1 MTRYDA
7 PLSAC
12 MLNARKARTDG
23 TTVDVPADIHFDCWT
38 FRRQPRRLSRDGVR
52 VRLQDQPLH
61 VLEELLNAPG
71 ELVTREHLIAQLW
84 PKRIV
89 EFDAALNAAVRRL
102 RATLG
107 DEAGTPR
114 YIETV
119 PRQGYRFI
127 GAVRAW
133 RETPAVA
140 VAVEPAIASMTP
152 SPPAASLS
160 PQRASR
166 IMPRPGIAIAVAA
179 VVIGV
184 GVAAAWAWYSP
195 ASRPIGAENV
205 LSSEAMARAKFFAQR
220 RHPGD
225 LERATKEYE
234 RALSLA
240 PNLARAWAGLA
251 SVRWFEIAEGLQP
264 REANLPK
271 IRDAAQ
277 RALSLDPR
285 LVEAH
290 VRLASYLCATGQ
302 RAASVE
308 HYEKAVAIEP
318 DNPLVL
324 SILAGLAADES
335 RWDEAIAFLRRAI
348 AAEPLS
354 LAAAQN
360 LVDFLFLAGRT
371 EDAKAQFAKVLE
383 LDPTQPNQIGAFAE
397 ILEGRYEQ
405 ALRIVETWPE
415 GDARDHSLALI
426 YHGLGRDEE
435 ASERLESLKA
445 AKTWGNRIR
454 VAEVYT
460 HRGEIE
466 EAFRWLENPDSNR
479 PQDSQPMLYASP
491 FLKPLHQD
499 ARWAQVVRVA
509 QALPQ
514 NP

>member
-1 MTRYDA
+1 MTRGSQRVCLGPGRLEQTDA
-7 PLSAC
+7 
-12 MLNARKARTDG
+12 
-23 TTVDVPADIHFDCWT
+23 TVDVPADIHFDCWT
-38 FRRQPRRLSRDGVR
+38 YRRQPRELSRDGVR

-71 ELVTREHLIAQLW
+71 ELVTREHLIARLW

-107 DEAGTPR
+107 DEAETPR

-140 VAVEPAIASMTP
+140 VSVEPAIAWLTP
-152 SPPAASLS
+152 APPASSLS

-166 IMPRPGIAIAVAA
+166 TMPRAGIAIAVAA
-179 VVIGV
+179 VVGV
-184 GVAAAWAWYSP
+184 GIAAAWAWHTP
-195 ASRPIGAENV
+195 ASRPVGAENV

-220 RHPGD
+220 RHSGD
-225 LERATKEYE
+225 LERATTEYE

-251 SVRWFEIAEGLQP
+251 TVHWLETAVGLQP
-264 REANLPK
+264 REANLSK
-271 IRDAAQ
+271 VRDAAQ
-277 RALSLDPR
+277 RALSLDPQ

-290 VRLASYLCATGQ
+290 IRLAMYLCATGQ
-302 RAASVE
+302 REAALE
-308 HYEKAVAIEP
+308 HYEKASAIDP

-324 SILAGLAADES
+324 STRAGFAADDG
-335 RWDEAIAFLRRAI
+335 RWDEAIAFQRRAV

-360 LVDFLFLAGRT
+360 LGYFLFLAGRI
-371 EDAKAQFAKVLE
+371 EDAKTQFAKVLE
-383 LDPTQPNQIGAFAE
+383 LDPTQPNEIIAFAE

-415 GDARDHSLALI
+415 GGARDHSLALI

-445 AKTWGNRIR
+445 AKTWDNKIR
-454 VAEVYT
+454 VAEVYAY
-460 HRGEIE
+460 RGEIE
-466 EAFRWLENPDSNR
+466 EAFRWLQNPDSNSLEDAE
-479 PQDSQPMLYASP
+479 PLQYASP
-491 FLKPLHQD
+491 FLKPLHAD
-499 ARWAQVVRVA
+499 ARWAHVVRVA
-509 QALPQ
+509 QAVPHK
-514 NP
+514 

>member
-1 MTRYDA
+1 
-7 PLSAC
+7 
-12 MLNARKARTDG
+12 
-23 TTVDVPADIHFDCWT
+23 VDVPADIHFDRWT
-38 FRRQPRRLSRDGVR
+38 FRRQPRQLSRDGVR

-71 ELVTREHLIAQLW
+71 ELVTREHLIAHLW

-107 DEAGTPR
+107 DEAETPC

-133 RETPAVA
+133 HEA
-140 VAVEPAIASMTP
+140 PAIAVSVEPLNESLTP
-152 SPPAASLS
+152 APLSSLS
-160 PQRASR
+160 PQQVSR
-166 IMPRPGIAIAVAA
+166 KMPRAAIAITIAA

-184 GVAAAWAWYSP
+184 CIAAALVRYTP
-195 ASRPIGAENV
+195 ASRPVGAENV
-205 LSSEAMARAKFFAQR
+205 LSSEAMLRAKFFAQR

-234 RALSLA
+234 RALSLD

-251 SVRWFEIAEGLQP
+251 SVHWFEIAEGLQP
-264 REANLPK
+264 REVNLPK

-277 RALSLDPR
+277 RALSLDPQ

-302 RAASVE
+302 RAAAVE

-324 SILAGLAADES
+324 NILAGLAADEY

-354 LAAAQN
+354 LASAQN
-360 LVDFLFLAGRT
+360 LVDFLFLAGRI

-397 ILEGRYEQ
+397 ILVGRYEQ
-405 ALRIVETWPE
+405 ALRIVESWPE
-415 GDARDHSLALI
+415 GVARDHSLALI

-435 ASERLESLKA
+435 ARERLESLKA
-445 AKTWGNRIR
+445 AKTWDNSIRI
-454 VAEVYT
+454 AEVYT

-466 EAFRWLENPDSNR
+466 EAFRWLENQDSNR
-479 PQDSQPMLYASP
+479 PEDSQPLLYASP

-499 ARWAQVVRVA
+499 ARWANVVRVA
-509 QALPQ
+509 QAAPQ
-514 NP
+514 K

>member
-1 MTRYDA
+1 
-7 PLSAC
+7 L
-12 MLNARKARTDG
+12 
-23 TTVDVPADIHFDCWT
+23 DVPADIHFDCWT
-38 FRRQPRRLSRDGVR
+38 FRRQPRQLSRDGVR

-71 ELVTREHLIAQLW
+71 ELVTREHLIARLW

-102 RATLG
+102 RITLG
-107 DEAGTPR
+107 DEAEAPR

-133 RETPAVA
+133 RETPALAVA
-140 VAVEPAIASMTP
+140 VAAEPAIASPTP
-152 SPPAASLS
+152 ALPPWSPS

-166 IMPRPGIAIAVAA
+166 MLPRAAVAITAA

-184 GVAAAWAWYSP
+184 CIAAAWAWYTS
-195 ASRPIGAENV
+195 ASRPIGAESV
-205 LSSEAMARAKFFAQR
+205 LSSEAMMRAKFFAQR
-220 RHPGD
+220 RHSGD
-225 LERATKEYE
+225 LQRATKEYE

-251 SVRWFEIAEGLQP
+251 SVHWFEIGEGLQP

-271 IRDAAQ
+271 IRDAAL
-277 RALSLDPR
+277 RALALDPR

-290 VRLASYLCATGQ
+290 MRLASYLCAIGQ
-302 RAASVE
+302 RAAAVE
-308 HYEKAVAIEP
+308 HYEKAIAIEP

-324 SILAGLAADES
+324 NTLAGLAADES

-348 AAEPLS
+348 AADPLS

-360 LVDFLFLAGRT
+360 LVDFLFLAGRI

-435 ASERLESLKA
+435 ARERLASLKS
-445 AKTWGNRIR
+445 AKTWGNSIR

-466 EAFRWLENPDSNR
+466 EAFRWLQNQASNR
-479 PQDSQPMLYASP
+479 PQDSQPLLYASP
-491 FLKPLHQD
+491 FLKPLHED
-499 ARWAQVVRVA
+499 ARWANVMRVA
-509 QALPQ
+509 QAVPQ
-514 NP
+514 K

>member
-1 MTRYDA
+1 MTRYDGA
-7 PLSAC
+7 VSAC
-12 MLNARKARTDG
+12 MLMARTVEQAHPP
-23 TTVDVPADIHFDCWT
+23 VDVTADIHFDCWT
-38 FRRQPRRLSRDGVR
+38 FRRQPRQLSRDGVR

-71 ELVTREHLIAQLW
+71 ELVTREHLIARLW

-102 RATLG
+102 RAALG
-107 DEAGTPR
+107 DEAETPR

-127 GAVRAW
+127 GVVRAW
-133 RETPAVA
+133 RETPAAAVVA
-140 VAVEPAIASMTP
+140 EPAIASMTRA
-152 SPPAASLS
+152 PPASSPS

-166 IMPRPGIAIAVAA
+166 MMPRAGIAITMAA
-179 VVIGV
+179 VIGV
-184 GVAAAWAWYSP
+184 GVAAAWIWYTP
-195 ASRPIGAENV
+195 ASRSVGAENL
-205 LSSEAMARAKFFAQR
+205 LSSEAMMRAKFFAQR

-225 LERATKEYE
+225 LQRATKEYE

-240 PNLARAWAGLA
+240 PNLAPAWAGLA
-251 SVRWFEIAEGLQP
+251 SVHWFEIAEGLQP

-271 IRDAAQ
+271 IRDAAL
-277 RALSLDPR
+277 RALSLDPQ
-285 LVEAH
+285 LAEAH
-290 VRLASYLCATGQ
+290 IRLASYLCATGQ
-302 RAASVE
+302 RAAAVE
-308 HYEKAVAIEP
+308 HYENAAAIDP
-318 DNPLVL
+318 ANPLVL
-324 SILAGLAADES
+324 SILAGFAADEG
-335 RWDEAIAFLRRAI
+335 RWDEAIAFQRRAV

-360 LVDFLFLAGRT
+360 LADFLFLAGRID
-371 EDAKAQFAKVLE
+371 DAKTQFAKVLE
-383 LDPTQPNQIGAFAE
+383 LDPTQPNQISAFAE

-435 ASERLESLKA
+435 ASQRLESLKA
-445 AKTWGNRIR
+445 AKTWGNNIR

-466 EAFRWLENPDSNR
+466 EAFRWLQNPDSR
-479 PQDSQPMLYASP
+479 PEDSQPLLYASP
-491 FLKPLHQD
+491 FLKPLHED
-499 ARWAQVVRVA
+499 ARWAHLVRLA
-509 QALPQ
+509 QHVSQ
-514 NP
+514 K

>member
-1 MTRYDA
+1 
-7 PLSAC
+7 
-12 MLNARKARTDG
+12 
-23 TTVDVPADIHFDCWT
+23 VDVPADIHFDCWT
-38 FRRQPRRLSRDGVR
+38 YRRQPRELLRDGVR

-102 RATLG
+102 RAKLG
-107 DEAGTPR
+107 DEAETPR

-127 GAVRAW
+127 GAVQAW

-140 VAVEPAIASMTP
+140 VAVEPAIASLTRAPPP
-152 SPPAASLS
+152 SSLP

-166 IMPRPGIAIAVAA
+166 IMPRADIAIAMAA
-179 VVIGV
+179 IIVGV
-184 GVAAAWAWYSP
+184 GLAAAWARYTP
-195 ASRPIGAENV
+195 ASPPVGAETV
-205 LSSEAMARAKFFAQR
+205 LSSEAMERAKFFAQR

-251 SVRWFEIAEGLQP
+251 TVRWFEIGEGLQP

-277 RALSLDPR
+277 RALSLDPQ

-290 VRLASYLCATGQ
+290 IRLGGYMCSSGQ
-302 RAASVE
+302 RAAAVE
-308 HYEKAVAIEP
+308 HYEKAVAIDP

-324 SILAGLAADES
+324 NILAGLAADEG
-335 RWDEAIAFLRRAI
+335 RWDEAIAFQRRAV

-354 LAAAQN
+354 LAAAEN
-360 LVDFLFLAGRT
+360 LADFLFLAGRI
-371 EDAKAQFAKVLE
+371 EDAKTQFAKVLE
-383 LDPTQPNQIGAFAE
+383 LDPTQPNQIYVFAE

-405 ALRIVETWPE
+405 ALRIVEMWPE
-415 GDARDHSLALI
+415 GDIRDHSLALI
-426 YHGLGRDEE
+426 YHGLGRKEE
-435 ASERLESLKA
+435 ALERLESLKA
-445 AKTWGNRIR
+445 AKTWGNSIR

-466 EAFRWLENPDSNR
+466 KAFRWLQDPDTNR
-479 PQDSQPMLYASP
+479 PEDSQPLLYASP
-491 FLKPLHQD
+491 FLKPLHGD
-499 ARWAQVVRVA
+499 ARWANVMRVA
-509 QALPQ
+509 QAGPQ
-514 NP
+514 

>member
-1 MTRYDA
+1 M
-7 PLSAC
+7 
-12 MLNARKARTDG
+12 
-23 TTVDVPADIHFDCWT
+23 DVTADIHFDCWT
-38 FRRQPRRLSRDGVR
+38 FRRQPRQLSRDGVR

-71 ELVTREHLIAQLW
+71 ELVTREHLIARLW

-107 DEAGTPR
+107 DEAETPR

-133 RETPAVA
+133 REMPAVA
-140 VAVEPAIASMTP
+140 VAAEPAIASLTP
-152 SPPAASLS
+152 VPPAASLS
-160 PQRASR
+160 IQRASR
-166 IMPRPGIAIAVAA
+166 ITPRAGTAIAAAA
-179 VVIGV
+179 VVVGIGI
-184 GVAAAWAWYSP
+184 AAAWAWYAP
-195 ASRPIGAENV
+195 ASRPVGAETV
-205 LSSEAMARAKFFAQR
+205 LSSEAMLRAKFFAQR

-225 LERATKEYE
+225 LELATKEYE

-240 PNLARAWAGLA
+240 PDLASAWAGLA
-251 SVRWFEIAEGLQP
+251 SVHWFEIAEGLQP

-271 IRDAAQ
+271 IRDAAL

-290 VRLASYLCATGQ
+290 IRLAAYLCATGQ
-302 RAASVE
+302 RAAAIAR
-308 HYEKAVAIEP
+308 YEKAATIDP

-324 SILAGLAADES
+324 NNLAGLAADDG
-335 RWDEAIAFLRRAI
+335 RWDEAIAFQRRAV

-354 LAAAQN
+354 LAAAEN
-360 LVDFLFLAGRT
+360 LADFLFLAGRIQ
-371 EDAKAQFAKVLE
+371 DAKIQFAKVLE
-383 LDPTQPNQIGAFAE
+383 LDPTQPNQISAFAE

-435 ASERLESLKA
+435 ASQRLERLKA
-445 AKTWGNRIR
+445 AKTWGNGIR

-466 EAFRWLENPDSNR
+466 EAFRWLQNPDSNR
-479 PQDSQPMLYASP
+479 PEDSQPLLYASP
-491 FLKPLHQD
+491 FLKPLHED
-499 ARWAQVVRVA
+499 PRWAQVVRVA
-509 QALPQ
+509 QAVSQ

>member
-1 MTRYDA
+1 
-7 PLSAC
+7 
-12 MLNARKARTDG
+12 
-23 TTVDVPADIHFDCWT
+23 VDVPADIHFDHWT
-38 FRRQPRRLSRDGVR
+38 FRRQPRQLSRDGVR

-71 ELVTREHLIAQLW
+71 DLVTREHLIAHLW

-107 DEAGTPR
+107 DEAETPR

-133 RETPAVA
+133 HETPAVA
-140 VAVEPAIASMTP
+140 AAAEAAIASLTP
-152 SPPAASLS
+152 APPAWSPS

-166 IMPRPGIAIAVAA
+166 VLPRAAIAITMAA
-179 VVIGV
+179 VVIGLCI
-184 GVAAAWAWYSP
+184 AAAWAWYTP
-195 ASRPIGAENV
+195 ALRPVGAENV
-205 LSSEAMARAKFFAQR
+205 LSSEAMMRAKFFAQR
-220 RHPGD
+220 RHSGD

-251 SVRWFEIAEGLQP
+251 SVHWFEIAEGLQS

-271 IRDAAQ
+271 IRDAAL
-277 RALSLDPR
+277 RALALDPQ

-290 VRLASYLCATGQ
+290 IRLASYLCATGQ
-302 RAASVE
+302 SAAAVE
-308 HYEKAVAIEP
+308 HYKKAAAIDP
-318 DNPLVL
+318 DNALVL
-324 SILAGLAADES
+324 SILAGLAADEG
-335 RWDEAIAFLRRAI
+335 RWDEAIAFQRRAV

-360 LVDFLFLAGRT
+360 LADFLFLAGRI
-371 EDAKAQFAKVLE
+371 EDAKTQFAKVLE
-383 LDPTQPNQIGAFAE
+383 LDPTQLNQINAFAE

-426 YHGLGRDEE
+426 YHGLGREEE
-435 ASERLESLKA
+435 ASERLASLKA
-445 AKTWGNRIR
+445 AKTWGTNIR

-466 EAFRWLENPDSNR
+466 EAFRWLQNPDSNR
-479 PQDSQPMLYASP
+479 LEDSQPLQYASP

-499 ARWAQVVRVA
+499 ARWANVVRVA
-509 QALPQ
+509 QAAPQ
-514 NP
+514 KEP

>member
-1 MTRYDA
+1 MTQGSQRVCLGSGRLEQTE
-7 PLSAC
+7 P
-12 MLNARKARTDG
+12 
-23 TTVDVPADIHFDCWT
+23 TVDVPADIHFDCWT
-38 FRRQPRRLSRDGVR
+38 FRRQPRELSRDGVR

-71 ELVTREHLIAQLW
+71 ELVTREHLISRLW

-102 RATLG
+102 RAMLG
-107 DEAGTPR
+107 DEAETPR

-127 GAVRAW
+127 GVVRAW
-133 RETPAVA
+133 RETPAVTM
-140 VAVEPAIASMTP
+140 AVEPGISSLTLA
-152 SPPAASLS
+152 PPASSLS

-166 IMPRPGIAIAVAA
+166 IIPRAGMAIAVAA
-179 VVIGV
+179 VVGV
-184 GVAAAWAWYSP
+184 GIAAAWAWYKP
-195 ASRPIGAENV
+195 ASRPVGAEIV
-205 LSSEAMARAKFFAQR
+205 LSSEAMLRGKFFAQR

-240 PNLARAWAGLA
+240 PNLAAAWAGLA
-251 SVRWFEIAEGLQP
+251 SVHWFEVAGRVKP
-264 REANLPK
+264 REEGLPK
-271 IRDAAQ
+271 IRDAAL
-277 RALSLDPR
+277 RALSLDPQ

-290 VRLASYLCATGQ
+290 VRLAAYLCATGQ
-302 RAASVE
+302 RAAAVE
-308 HYEKAVAIEP
+308 QYEKAVAIDP

-324 SILAGLAADES
+324 ATLAGLTADEG
-335 RWDEAIAFLRRAI
+335 RWDEAIAFQRRAV

-354 LAAAQN
+354 LAAAEN
-360 LVDFLFLAGRT
+360 LAYFLFLAGRI
-371 EDAKAQFAKVLE
+371 EDAKTQFAKVLE

-415 GDARDHSLALI
+415 GDTRDHSLALI
-426 YHGLGRDEE
+426 YHGLGRDGE
-435 ASERLESLKA
+435 ARERLESLKA
-445 AKTWGNRIR
+445 AKAWGNSIR

-466 EAFRWLENPDSNR
+466 EAFRWLQNPDSN
-479 PQDSQPMLYASP
+479 PPEDSQPLLYASP
-491 FLKPLHQD
+491 FLKPLHAD
-499 ARWAQVVRVA
+499 ARWAHVMRVA
-509 QALPQ
+509 QAVPQ
-514 NP
+514 K

>member
-1 MTRYDA
+1 
-7 PLSAC
+7 
-12 MLNARKARTDG
+12 
-23 TTVDVPADIHFDCWT
+23 
-38 FRRQPRRLSRDGVR
+38 
-52 VRLQDQPLH
+52 LQDQPLH

-71 ELVTREHLIAQLW
+71 ELVTREHLIGRLW

-107 DEAGTPR
+107 DEAETPR

-133 RETPAVA
+133 RETPTVA
-140 VAVEPAIASMTP
+140 VAVEHAIASLTP
-152 SPPAASLS
+152 VPPASSLS

-166 IMPRPGIAIAVAA
+166 IMPRAGIAIAVAT
-179 VVIGV
+179 VVVGV
-184 GVAAAWAWYSP
+184 GIAAAWAWYTH
-195 ASRPIGAENV
+195 ASRPVGAETV

-251 SVRWFEIAEGLQP
+251 SVHWFEIAEGLQP
-264 REANLPK
+264 REVNLPK

-277 RALSLDPR
+277 RALSLDPQ

-290 VRLASYLCATGQ
+290 IRLAAYLCATGQ
-302 RAASVE
+302 RAAAIE
-308 HYEKAVAIEP
+308 RYEKATAIEP

-324 SILAGLAADES
+324 NILAGLAADDG

-354 LAAAQN
+354 LATARN
-360 LVDFLFLAGRT
+360 LVDFLFLAGRI

-397 ILEGRYEQ
+397 ILEGRYEL
-405 ALRIVETWPE
+405 ALRIVETWPG

-435 ASERLESLKA
+435 ARERLESLKA
-445 AKTWGNRIR
+445 AKTWDNSIR
-454 VAEVYT
+454 VAEVYA

-466 EAFRWLENPDSNR
+466 EAFRWLQNQDSDH
-479 PQDSQPMLYASP
+479 PEDSQPLLYASP
-491 FLKPLHQD
+491 FLKPLHED
-499 ARWAQVVRVA
+499 PRWAHVVRVA
-509 QALPQ
+509 QAVPQ
-514 NP
+514 K

>member
-1 MTRYDA
+1 MTRRCPRVCLGPGRLEQA
-7 PLSAC
+7 HPS
-12 MLNARKARTDG
+12 
-23 TTVDVPADIHFDCWT
+23 VDVPADIHFDCWT
-38 FRRQPRRLSRDGVR
+38 FRRQPRQLSRDGVR

-61 VLEELLNAPG
+61 VLEELLNAPH
-71 ELVTREHLIAQLW
+71 ELVTREHLIARLW

-102 RATLG
+102 RAALG
-107 DEAGTPR
+107 DEAETPR

-133 RETPAVA
+133 RETA
-140 VAVEPAIASMTP
+140 
-152 SPPAASLS
+152 
-160 PQRASR
+160 
-166 IMPRPGIAIAVAA
+166 AIAVAA
-179 VVIGV
+179 EPTIASPKPAPLAWSRSPQRLSRMMPRAGIAFTMALILGV
-184 GVAAAWAWYSP
+184 GIAVAWAWYTP
-195 ASRPIGAENV
+195 ALRPVGAENV
-205 LSSEAMARAKFFAQR
+205 LSSEAMARAQFFAQR

-251 SVRWFEIAEGLQP
+251 SVHWFEIAEGLQT

-277 RALSLDPR
+277 RALSLDPQ

-290 VRLASYLCATGQ
+290 IRLASYLCAIGRGT
-302 RAASVE
+302 AAVE
-308 HYEKAVAIEP
+308 HYEKAAAIEP

-324 SILAGLAADES
+324 SILAGLAADEG
-335 RWDEAIAFLRRAI
+335 RWDEAIAFQRRAV

-354 LAAAQN
+354 LAAALN
-360 LVDFLFLAGRT
+360 LADFLFLAGRID
-371 EDAKAQFAKVLE
+371 DAKTQFAKVLE
-383 LDPTQPNQIGAFAE
+383 LDPTQPNQINAFAE

-435 ASERLESLKA
+435 ASQRLESLKA
-445 AKTWGNRIR
+445 AKTWGNNIR

-466 EAFRWLENPDSNR
+466 EAFRWLQKPDSR
-479 PQDSQPMLYASP
+479 PEDSNPLQYASP
-491 FLKPLHQD
+491 FLKPLHED

-509 QALPQ
+509 QAVRQ
-514 NP
+514 NQ

>member
-1 MTRYDA
+1 MTRGPRRVCLWPGRLEQA
-7 PLSAC
+7 HPS
-12 MLNARKARTDG
+12 
-23 TTVDVPADIHFDCWT
+23 VDVTADIHFDCWT
-38 FRRQPRRLSRDGVR
+38 FRRHPRQLARNGVR
-52 VRLQDQPLH
+52 VKLQDQPLH

-71 ELVTREHLIAQLW
+71 ELVTREHLIARLW

-107 DEAGTPR
+107 DEAETPR

-127 GAVRAW
+127 GTVRAW
-133 RETPAVA
+133 RDTP
-140 VAVEPAIASMTP
+140 
-152 SPPAASLS
+152 
-160 PQRASR
+160 R
-166 IMPRPGIAIAVAA
+166 VAA
-179 VVIGV
+179 VVTEPANASLTPGAPAWSPSPQRVSRTIPRAGIAITTAAVIIGV
-184 GVAAAWAWYSP
+184 GVAAAWAWYVP
-195 ASRPIGAENV
+195 APPRVGSEAV
-205 LSSEAMARAKFFAQR
+205 LSSEALSRAKFFAQR

-225 LERATKEYE
+225 LKRATKEYE
-234 RALSLA
+234 RALSLD

-264 REANLPK
+264 REANLPR

-277 RALSLDPR
+277 RALSLDPH

-290 VRLASYLCATGQ
+290 FRLGAYLCATGQ
-302 RAASVE
+302 RAAAVE
-308 HYEKAVAIEP
+308 HYEKAAAIEP

-324 SILAGLAADES
+324 NILAGLAADES
-335 RWDEAIAFLRRAI
+335 RWDEAIAFLRRAV

-354 LAAAQN
+354 LAPAQN
-360 LVDFLFLAGRT
+360 LVDFLFLAGRI
-371 EDAKAQFAKVLE
+371 EDAKAQFEKVLE

-435 ASERLESLKA
+435 ARERLDSLKR
-445 AKTWGNRIR
+445 AKTWGNSIR

-466 EAFRWLENPDSNR
+466 EAFRWLQNPDSNH
-479 PQDSQPMLYASP
+479 PEDSQPLLYASP
-491 FLKPLHQD
+491 FLKPLHKD
-499 ARWAQVVRVA
+499 ARWANVVRVA
-509 QALPQ
+509 QATSQ
-514 NP
+514 K

>member
-1 MTRYDA
+1 
-7 PLSAC
+7 
-12 MLNARKARTDG
+12 
-23 TTVDVPADIHFDCWT
+23 VDVPADILFDCWT
-38 FRRQPRRLSRDGVR
+38 FRRQPRELLRDGVR
-52 VRLQDQPLH
+52 VKLQDQPLH

-107 DEAGTPR
+107 DEAETPR
-114 YIETV
+114 YVETV

-133 RETPAVA
+133 RETPAIA
-140 VAVEPAIASMTP
+140 VAVEPAIASLTP
-152 SPPAASLS
+152 APPASSLS

-166 IMPRPGIAIAVAA
+166 IMPRAGIAIAVAA
-179 VVIGV
+179 VVVGVAAVVVGV
-184 GVAAAWAWYSP
+184 GIAAAWAWYTP
-195 ASRPIGAENV
+195 ASRPEGAENV
-205 LSSEAMARAKFFAQR
+205 LSSEAMVRAKFFAQR
-220 RHPGD
+220 RHSGD

-251 SVRWFEIAEGLQP
+251 SVHWLEIAEGLQP
-264 REANLPK
+264 REANLQK
-271 IRDAAQ
+271 VRDAAQ
-277 RALSLDPR
+277 RALSLDPQ

-290 VRLASYLCATGQ
+290 VRLALYLRATGQ
-302 RAASVE
+302 RAAALE
-308 HYEKAVAIEP
+308 HQEKAAAIDP
-318 DNPLVL
+318 DNPLLL
-324 SILAGLAADES
+324 SIRAGVTADEG
-335 RWDEAIAFLRRAI
+335 RWDEAIAFQRRAV

-360 LVDFLFLAGRT
+360 LAYFLFLAGRI
-371 EDAKAQFAKVLE
+371 EDAKTQFAKVLE
-383 LDPTQPNQIGAFAE
+383 LDPTQPNEIHAFAE

-445 AKTWGNRIR
+445 AKVWDNKIR
-454 VAEVYT
+454 VAEVYAFW
-460 HRGEIE
+460 GETE
-466 EAFRWLENPDSNR
+466 EAFRWLQNPDSNR
-479 PQDSQPMLYASP
+479 PEDSQPLLYASP
-491 FLKPLHQD
+491 FLKPLHED
-499 ARWAQVVRVA
+499 ARWAHVVRVA
-509 QALPQ
+509 QAVPHK
-514 NP
+514 

>member
-1 MTRYDA
+1 
-7 PLSAC
+7 
-12 MLNARKARTDG
+12 
-23 TTVDVPADIHFDCWT
+23 VDVPADIHFDCWT
-38 FRRQPRRLSRDGVR
+38 FRRQPRQLLRDGAR
-52 VRLQDQPLH
+52 VKLQDQPLH

-71 ELVTREHLIAQLW
+71 ELVSREHLIARLW

-107 DEAGTPR
+107 DEAETPR

-127 GAVRAW
+127 EAVRGW
-133 RETPAVA
+133 RETPALA
-140 VAVEPAIASMTP
+140 LSVEPANESLTQA
-152 SPPAASLS
+152 PPASSLS

-166 IMPRPGIAIAVAA
+166 MMPRAGIAVAA

-184 GVAAAWAWYSP
+184 GIAAAWAWYTP
-195 ASRPIGAENV
+195 ASRPVGAETV
-205 LSSEAMARAKFFAQR
+205 LSSEAMLRAKFFAQR

-251 SVRWFEIAEGLQP
+251 SVHWFEIAAGLQP
-264 REANLPK
+264 RETNLPK

-277 RALSLDPR
+277 RALSLDPQ

-290 VRLASYLCATGQ
+290 IRLAAYLCATGQ
-302 RAASVE
+302 RAAAVE
-308 HYEKAVAIEP
+308 RYEKAAAIEP

-324 SILAGLAADES
+324 NILAGLAADEG

-354 LAAAQN
+354 LAAAEN
-360 LVDFLFLAGRT
+360 LVDFLFLAGRI

-383 LDPTQPNQIGAFAE
+383 LDPTQPNQIGAFVE

-405 ALRIVETWPE
+405 ALRVVETWPE

-426 YHGLGRDEE
+426 YHGLGREEE
-435 ASERLESLKA
+435 ARERLETLKA
-445 AKTWGNRIR
+445 AKTWDNSIR
-454 VAEVYT
+454 VAEVYA
-460 HRGEIE
+460 HRGEID
-466 EAFRWLENPDSNR
+466 EAFRWLQNPDSNK
-479 PQDSQPMLYASP
+479 PEDIEPLLYASP
-491 FLKPLHQD
+491 FLKPLHDD
-499 ARWAQVVRVA
+499 ARWANVVRVA
-509 QALPQ
+509 QAVPQ
-514 NP
+514 N

>member
-1 MTRYDA
+1 MTRGSQRVCLWPGRLEQA
-7 PLSAC
+7 HPS
-12 MLNARKARTDG
+12 
-23 TTVDVPADIHFDCWT
+23 VDVPADIHFDCWT
-38 FRRQPRRLSRDGVR
+38 FRRQPRQLSRDGVR

-61 VLEELLNAPG
+61 LLEELLNAPG

-102 RATLG
+102 RAALG
-107 DEAGTPR
+107 DEAETPR

-127 GAVRAW
+127 GAVQAW
-133 RETPAVA
+133 RETPAIVA
-140 VAVEPAIASMTP
+140 AVEPAIESLTP
-152 SPPAASLS
+152 VPPAASVPL
-160 PQRASR
+160 PRASR
-166 IMPRPGIAIAVAA
+166 PMPRAGIAIGVAA
-179 VVIGV
+179 VVVGIGI
-184 GVAAAWAWYSP
+184 AAAWAWYTP
-195 ASRPIGAENV
+195 ASRPVAAETV
-205 LSSEAMARAKFFAQR
+205 LSFEAMERAKFFAQR

-251 SVRWFEIAEGLQP
+251 TVRWFEIGEGLQP

-277 RALSLDPR
+277 RALSLDPQ

-290 VRLASYLCATGQ
+290 IRLAGYLCSTGQ
-302 RAASVE
+302 RAAAVE

-324 SILAGLAADES
+324 NILAGLAADEG
-335 RWDEAIAFLRRAI
+335 RWDEAIAIQRRAV

-354 LAAAQN
+354 LAAAAN
-360 LVDFLFLAGRT
+360 LADFLFLAGRI
-371 EDAKAQFAKVLE
+371 EDAKTQFAKVLE
-383 LDPTQPNQIGAFAE
+383 LDPTQPNKINAFAE
-397 ILEGRYEQ
+397 ILQGQYEQ

-415 GDARDHSLALI
+415 GIARDHSLALI
-426 YHGLGRDEE
+426 YHGLGRNDE
-435 ASERLESLKA
+435 ARERLESLKA
-445 AKTWGNRIR
+445 AKTWGNGIL
-454 VAEVYT
+454 VAEVYA

-466 EAFRWLENPDSNR
+466 EAFRWLQDQESNR
-479 PQDSQPMLYASP
+479 PEDSQPLLYASP
-491 FLKPLHQD
+491 FLKPLHAD
-499 ARWAQVVRVA
+499 ARWAHVMQVA
-509 QALPQ
+509 QAGPQ
-514 NP
+514 K

>member
-1 MTRYDA
+1 MTRRSPSVCLWSGRLEQA
-7 PLSAC
+7 HPS
-12 MLNARKARTDG
+12 
-23 TTVDVPADIHFDCWT
+23 VDVNADIHFDCWT
-38 FRRQPRRLSRDGVR
+38 FRRHPRQLSREGVR

-102 RATLG
+102 RAMLG
-107 DEAGTPR
+107 DEAETPR
-114 YIETV
+114 FIETV

-133 RETPAVA
+133 HETPVVA
-140 VAVEPAIASMTP
+140 PSVEPAIASLTRA
-152 SPPAASLS
+152 PPAALS
-160 PQRASR
+160 QQQASR
-166 IMPRPGIAIAVAA
+166 MVPRAGIAMAVAA

-184 GVAAAWAWYSP
+184 GLAAAWAWYSP
-195 ASRPIGAENV
+195 VSRPVGAQNV

-240 PNLARAWAGLA
+240 PNLALAWAGLA

-264 REANLPK
+264 REVNLPK

-277 RALSLDPR
+277 RALSLDPQ
-285 LVEAH
+285 LVEAQ

-302 RAASVE
+302 RAAAIE
-308 HYEKAVAIEP
+308 RYEKAVAIEP

-324 SILAGLAADES
+324 NILAGIAADES
-335 RWDEAIAFLRRAI
+335 RWDEAIAFQRRAI

-360 LVDFLFLAGRT
+360 LVDFLFLAGRI

-415 GDARDHSLALI
+415 GDVRDHSLALI

-435 ASERLESLKA
+435 ARERLESLKA
-445 AKTWGNRIR
+445 AKSWGNNIR

-466 EAFRWLENPDSNR
+466 EAFRWLQDQDSNR
-479 PQDSQPMLYASP
+479 PEDSQPLLYASP
-491 FLKPLHQD
+491 FLKPLHED
-499 ARWAQVVRVA
+499 ARWAHVVRVA
-509 QALPQ
+509 QAVQ
-514 NP
+514 QR

>member
-1 MTRYDA
+1 M
-7 PLSAC
+7 
-12 MLNARKARTDG
+12 
-23 TTVDVPADIHFDCWT
+23 DVSADIHFDCWT
-38 FRRQPRRLSRDGVR
+38 FRRQPRALSRDGVR

-71 ELVTREHLIAQLW
+71 ELVTREHLIARLW

-107 DEAGTPR
+107 DEAETPR

-127 GAVRAW
+127 GTVRPW
-133 RETPAVA
+133 RETPVVA
-140 VAVEPAIASMTP
+140 VAVKPAIASLTP
-152 SPPAASLS
+152 APASSSPS
-160 PQRASR
+160 PQRASQ
-166 IMPRPGIAIAVAA
+166 IMRAGIAIAVAA
-179 VVIGV
+179 VVGV
-184 GVAAAWAWYSP
+184 GIAAAWPWYTP
-195 ASRPIGAENV
+195 ASRPVGAETV
-205 LSSEAMARAKFFAQR
+205 LSSEAMSRAKFFTQR

-234 RALSLA
+234 RALSFD

-251 SVRWFEIAEGLQP
+251 SVHWFEIGEGLQP

-271 IRDAAQ
+271 VRDAAQ

-290 VRLASYLCATGQ
+290 IRLAGYLCATGQ

-308 HYEKAVAIEP
+308 RYERAVAIEP
-318 DNPLVL
+318 DNSLVL
-324 SILAGLAADES
+324 SILAGLTADEG
-335 RWDEAIAFLRRAI
+335 RWDEAIAFQRRAV

-354 LAAAQN
+354 LAAAEN
-360 LVDFLFLAGRT
+360 LAEFLFLAGRI
-371 EDAKAQFAKVLE
+371 EDAKMQFAKVLE
-383 LDPTQPNQIGAFAE
+383 LDPTQPNQINAFAE

-415 GDARDHSLALI
+415 GGTRDHSLALI

-435 ASERLESLKA
+435 ASERLQGLKA
-445 AKTWGNRIR
+445 AKTWDNNIR
-454 VAEVYT
+454 VAEVYA
-460 HRGEIE
+460 HWGQIE
-466 EAFRWLENPDSNR
+466 EAFRWLQKSPEGL
-479 PQDSQPMLYASP
+479 QPLLFASP
-491 FLKPLHQD
+491 FLKPLHED
-499 ARWAQVVRVA
+499 ARWAHVVRVA
-509 QALPQ
+509 QAGPQ
-514 NP
+514 K

>member
-1 MTRYDA
+1 
-7 PLSAC
+7 
-12 MLNARKARTDG
+12 
-23 TTVDVPADIHFDCWT
+23 VDVRADIHFDRWT
-38 FRRQPRRLSRDGVR
+38 FRRQPRELLRDGVR
-52 VRLQDQPLH
+52 VRLQDQPLR

-71 ELVTREHLIAQLW
+71 ELITREHLIARLW

-107 DEAGTPR
+107 DVAETPR

-133 RETPAVA
+133 LERPAAA
-140 VAVEPAIASMTP
+140 VSVQPLIASLTP
-152 SPPAASLS
+152 TPPASSLS

-166 IMPRPGIAIAVAA
+166 IMPRAGIAIAVAA

-184 GVAAAWAWYSP
+184 GIAAAWAWYTP
-195 ASRPIGAENV
+195 ASRPVGAEAV
-205 LSSEAMARAKFFAQR
+205 LSSEAMSRAKFFAQR

-251 SVRWFEIAEGLQP
+251 SVHWFEIAEGLQP

-271 IRDAAQ
+271 IRDAAL
-277 RALSLDPR
+277 RALSLDPQ

-290 VRLASYLCATGQ
+290 IRLAAYLCATGQ
-302 RAASVE
+302 RAAAVE
-308 HYEKAVAIEP
+308 RYEKAAAIDP
-318 DNPLVL
+318 DNPLL
-324 SILAGLAADES
+324 LNILAGVAADEG
-335 RWDEAIAFLRRAI
+335 RWDEAIAFQRRAV

-360 LVDFLFLAGRT
+360 LADFLFLAGRIQ
-371 EDAKAQFAKVLE
+371 DAKTQFAKVLE
-383 LDPTQPNQIGAFAE
+383 LDPTQPNQIDAFAE
-397 ILEGRYEQ
+397 ILEGRYKQ

-426 YHGLGRDEE
+426 YHGLGREEE
-435 ASERLESLKA
+435 ARQRLERLKA
-445 AKTWGNRIR
+445 AKTWGNNIR

-460 HRGEIE
+460 HWGEIE
-466 EAFRWLENPDSNR
+466 EAFLWLQDSDLNR
-479 PQDSQPMLYASP
+479 PEDSQPLLYASP

-499 ARWAQVVRVA
+499 ARWANVMRVA
-509 QALPQ
+509 QAVPQ
-514 NP
+514 KYP